1 MTHRHY
7 SHRRRRIRGDKITL
21 AVRFFFPTEIGRV
34 SYIFRTICC
43 TFLLL
48 FVVMISSSL
57 NPVPLELSGYD
68 WLFGLFLVPALG
80 IYIYAIA
87 FVLAPRLRDVG
98 LPRLLA
104 ILALV
109 PFLNVVVGLA
119 ALLLPT
125 GAMISHSR

>member
-1 MTHRHY
+1 M
-7 SHRRRRIRGDKITL
+7 
-21 AVRFFFPTEIGRV
+21 RFFFPTEINRV
-34 SYIFRTICC
+34 SYIFRTISCA
-43 TFLLL
+43 FMLL
-48 FVVMISSSL
+48 FVVMISSAL
-57 NPVPLELSGYD
+57 NPIPLELSGYD
-68 WLFGLFLVPALG
+68 WVFGLFLVPVLG
-80 IYIYAIA
+80 IYIYALA

-104 ILALV
+104 ILAIV